1 MLNLKTGSRK
11 SRSRYLTDTVSDEA
25 KQDLRRW
32 GIYTRNRIYL
42 HAEPSCVLGNM
53 VEYGAWIRSGYTSPN
68 EPITDHR
75 IEQTRRV
82 LVFMP
87 EEMFSTV
94 FMQYVMDC
102 EPRFRYRRLK
112 LTRDAYFYRL
122 GKAVQFYDAH
132 KDANFS

>member
-1 MLNLKTGSRK
+1 MLNLRTGSRK
-11 SRSRYLTDTVSDEA
+11 SHSRYSTDTISGEA
-25 KQDLRRW
+25 KQDLKRW
-32 GIYTRNRIYL
+32 GNYTRNRIYL
-42 HAEPSCVLGNM
+42 HAQPSCVLGGM
-53 VEYGAWIRSGYTSPN
+53 VEYGAWIRSGYTSPIDA
-68 EPITDHR
+68 ITDHR

-112 LTRDAYFYRL
+112 LSREAYFYRL
-122 GKAVQFYDAH
+122 GKAMQFYDSY
-132 KDANFS
+132 KDTDFS